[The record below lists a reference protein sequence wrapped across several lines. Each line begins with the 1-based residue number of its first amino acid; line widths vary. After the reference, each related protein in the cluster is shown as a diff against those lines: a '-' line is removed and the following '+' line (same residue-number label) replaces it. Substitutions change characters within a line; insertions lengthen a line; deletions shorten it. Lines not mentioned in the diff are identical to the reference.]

1 MPEFCPWSSS
11 SWVCPAPARR
21 PSAPC
26 WRGASTGTSRMPTIF
41 TAPPMSARCTVAF
54 RSTTRIG
61 CLGSGRS
68 PTRSTDWRTD
78 KQHGVVTCSALK
90 RRYRNIMIGHRPDVR
105 LVYLKGDRPS
115 LPSVSSRDTDISCR
129 QAYWKSVRGTRRAGV
144 RGACDQ
150 HLGAKACGG
159 ARRRNRHRACRWAND
174 DQSII
179 NR

>member
-1 MPEFCPWSSS
+1 VPEFCPWSSS

-26 WRGASTGTSRMPTIF
+26 WPGASTGTSRMPTIF

-105 LVYLKGDRPS
+105 LVYLKGDRALIAKRLVARHGHFMAAS
-115 LPSVSSRDTDISCR
+115 LLESQFAALEEPASEERAISIWVGSLRRCSST
-129 QAYWKSVRGTRRAGV
+129 KSSPRLP
-144 RGACDQ
+144 
-150 HLGAKACGG
+150 LGK
-159 ARRRNRHRACRWAND
+159 
-174 DQSII
+174 
-179 NR
+179 